1 MWGGYQTG
9 GDEQLG
15 AVSGSG
21 GGSDKIVPSGRGQA
35 ELELFLNLSGQAS
48 GVEVSTCGPAVVG
61 VEEIL
66 AKYGGGPLI
75 DVSQVNLALVI
86 GTGLALGYGDSQL
99 LSQAAD
105 GLGET
110 DPIFAHKELKDT
122 SAGAAAK
129 TFEDALGGTDT
140 EGRGFFFVEGTQAEE
155 VSSGP
160 FEGDVLADN
169 LDDIGGVL
177 HLPDRSLV
185 YHCAGT
191 LSLGW

>member
-1 MWGGYQTG
+1 MN
-9 GDEQLG
+9 
-15 AVSGSG
+15 
-21 GGSDKIVPSGRGQA
+21 
-35 ELELFLNLSGQAS
+35 F
-48 GVEVSTCGPAVVG
+48 
-61 VEEIL
+61 
-66 AKYGGGPLI
+66 
-75 DVSQVNLALVI
+75 ALVI

-99 LSQAAD
+99 LGQAAD
-105 GLGET
+105 GLGES
-110 DPIFAHKELKDT
+110 DAIFAHKELEDT
-122 SAGAAAK
+122 STGAAAK

-140 EGRGFFFVEGTQAEE
+140 EGRGFFFVEGTQAKE

>member
-1 MWGGYQTG
+1 M
-9 GDEQLG
+9 
-15 AVSGSG
+15 SGSG
-21 GGSDKIVPSGRGQA
+21 GGFDKIVPSGQCQA
-35 ELELFLNLSGQAS
+35 ELELFLGRRGKAS
-48 GVEVSTCGPAVVG
+48 GIEVSTCGPAVVG

-66 AKYGGGPLI
+66 AKQAGGPLI
-75 DVSQVNLALVI
+75 DVGQVNLALVI

-122 SAGAAAK
+122 STGAAAK
-129 TFEDALGGTDT
+129 TFEDTLGGTDT
-140 EGRGFFFVEGTQAEE
+140 EGRGLFFVEGTQAEE

-185 YHCAGT
+185 YHSAGT